1 MLYGRESSVGIDV
14 DVDFNWSN
22 VPGDIPKPSTDINI
36 TATIIAEIQ
45 MIKNDNFILLRIN
58 NNNFIHIMQFVLF
71 EKHI

>member
-1 MLYGRESSVGIDV
+1 MGTED
-14 DVDFNWSN
+14 WSCTN

>member
-1 MLYGRESSVGIDV
+1 MGTED
-14 DVDFNWSN
+14 WSCTN

-36 TATIIAEIQ
+36 PATIIAEIQ